1 MRLLFA
7 VTAVVVLASAC
18 GDPRPPSS
26 CLPDCPGTRA
36 YDAIAYTLRAHFDWA
51 RARLVAS
58 EDVTLALSSSD
69 AVVELDSSVEVSA
82 IHHRGSSLAF
92 AADAGLLTVDLAPL
106 RPGSEPVTFTVEYEA
121 APSEALMASES
132 RDDDPVRSRVFY
144 TDSEPAR
151 GVRWLVA
158 KHHPSDRALWGV
170 ELTVAVD
177 EDVISNGE
185 RVKDERQESER
196 VVGYRME
203 EPLPTY
209 LMAFAAGQIAH
220 TTRTTGR
227 IPLAVWYRRG
237 LILDPEAT
245 LDVVSGAMATFED
258 RLGPYPFASY
268 AVVLLPEYG
277 GGMENATITFNG
289 ELYGQALVSASLN
302 AHELA
307 HQWFGDWVTMRD
319 YDDVW
324 VKEGMATLLTAEAER
339 ATRDREGKGR
349 GFGTD
354 FTFSPD
360 DAIVDST
367 LTGLAKYT
375 SGPYE
380 RGAWLIGQLR
390 ARVGETAF
398 WSTLRD
404 VLAQHSLDS
413 IDGPTFVRS
422 FAPALDD
429 ATITK
434 AVASLPRHE
443 VPAIAIA
450 AVPSAG
456 ATDVTFTITDPG
468 ATLLAPIN
476 VTVVDATGAAVSH
489 AMDATAPLTVT
500 VPDGGYLA
508 PDESDVHPYWEFS
521 FTVDP
526 TEFYGQLAP
535 LMMPTSAPALAA
547 FESRSAA
554 HQERAL
560 YDFGLPAIAPTELD
574 ELVAAL
580 DSNDA
585 AREAVVQ
592 GCAQLG
598 SLEPGPKADAWTTA
612 LTGFLTTPPLE
623 GFSSEWGQCP
633 PALVKQAL
641 AGELAQLTAL
651 NPLTPAQLAR
661 LDYLMS
667 FDYGADESFS
677 AFSALATSGPT
688 LRLRDQAIARLALQ
702 PSWPYSPIPDSS
714 LETWR
719 GFFRGR
725 LPLTTSATRFR
736 AVWRGLYRLNDASA
750 LPLVAPLLHRVPLS
764 AAVQRATVC
773 QAYALSQKVAP
784 ESWTAFREAAQ
795 PWDTLAPAAAEV
807 LADPTRCP

>member
-1 MRLLFA
+1 M
-7 VTAVVVLASAC
+7 
-18 GDPRPPSS
+18 
-26 CLPDCPGTRA
+26 
-36 YDAIAYTLRAHFDWA
+36 
-51 RARLVAS
+51 S
-58 EDVTLALSSSD
+58 E
-69 AVVELDSSVEVSA
+69 
-82 IHHRGSSLAF
+82 F
-92 AADAGLLTVDLAPL
+92 
-106 RPGSEPVTFTVEYEA
+106 
-121 APSEALMASES
+121 
-132 RDDDPVRSRVFY
+132 
-144 TDSEPAR
+144 
-151 GVRWLVA
+151 
-158 KHHPSDRALWGV
+158 
-170 ELTVAVD
+170 
-177 EDVISNGE
+177 
-185 RVKDERQESER
+185 
-196 VVGYRME
+196 
-203 EPLPTY
+203 
-209 LMAFAAGQIAH
+209 
-220 TTRTTGR
+220 
-227 IPLAVWYRRG
+227 
-237 LILDPEAT
+237 
-245 LDVVSGAMATFED
+245 
-258 RLGPYPFASY
+258 
-268 AVVLLPEYG
+268 
-277 GGMENATITFNG
+277 
-289 ELYGQALVSASLN
+289 
-302 AHELA
+302 
-307 HQWFGDWVTMRD
+307 

-592 GCAQLG
+592 G
-598 SLEPGPKADAWTTA
+598 
-612 LTGFLTTPPLE
+612 F
-623 GFSSEWGQCP
+623 
-633 PALVKQAL
+633 
-641 AGELAQLTAL
+641 AQLTAL